1 MKKNYGGSGDKRFL
15 DEAEALYNAG
25 YRKQDEVLKAFVE
38 RLKEKY
44 GKSCSEYYPLFIECT
59 SEDLDELL
67 KECIT
72 DEKENQ

>member
-1 MKKNYGGSGDKRFL
+1 MNMNKEQQKV
-15 DEAEALYNAG
+15 DEA
-25 YRKQDEVLKAFVE
+25 LKDFVE

-59 SEDLDELL
+59 SEDLDESL
-67 KECIT
+67 KGCIT